1 MYAKLVSQQE
11 EIDQTALRKVSTHM
25 ESAKRKT
32 SAVNE
37 QNEGGELEN
46 LLDALKAEEDEQDED
61 LILEKQKMKEAE
73 ELDKAK
79 DEQVA
84 ASTASIRDSKKQGD
98 VFKKKVG
105 EYNKPMILS
114 VLGMFMCIIIGC
126 QNPIFGALL
135 IKCIFSMLWLPVD

>member
-1 MYAKLVSQQE
+1 
-11 EIDQTALRKVSTHM
+11 M

-114 VLGMFMCIIIGC
+114 VFGMLMCIIIGC